1 MTTAYWL
8 LALGAAAL
16 FGCIL
21 KRAGR
26 TDDAVSQ
33 SWIDEQIRERGWRQ
47 QA

>member
-1 MTTAYWL
+1 MNALYWF
-8 LALGAAAL
+8 LGLCAAAVL
-16 FGCIL
+16 GCIL

-33 SWIDEQIRERGWRQ
+33 SWIDEQIRERGSRQ

>member
-1 MTTAYWL
+1 MT
-8 LALGAAAL
+8 ALWWFIALSAAAL

-26 TDDAVSQ
+26 TEDAVSQ
-33 SWIDEQIRERGWRQ
+33 AWIDEQIRERGSRQ